1 MKPGLKLP
9 RGKRAVL
16 LLAALAA
23 FALLVFSSRWFLG
36 QAGSLR
42 EARAALSRAS
52 QEAGALA
59 ARQAKAEAARQ
70 EFLRAAEPLA
80 RDAEAGAVLRF
91 LEEAARASGVRVTLA
106 AAEPRLEKA
115 WKGHFRAVPWKL
127 EAVGSGPGVQAFLA
141 GCEALPCPGEL
152 RVFSV
157 QADESPGAVPG
168 QVKASCLLLLY
179 STDPPLREELL
190 PAPAARADVWKPP
203 ASWSPPAPAAPE
215 AGGAGAGPAGVSGQ
229 EKPAEGSGPR

>member
-1 MKPGLKLP
+1 MKLSFKLP
-9 RGKRAVL
+9 GRRAAL
-16 LLAALAA
+16 LLAALATA
-23 FALLVFSSRWFLG
+23 ALLVFSFRWFLA

-42 EARAALSRAS
+42 EAKAALSRAS
-52 QEAGALA
+52 SEAGALA
-59 ARQAKAEAARQ
+59 ARQAKAEAAQQ

-106 AAEPRLEKA
+106 TAEPRLEKV

-127 EAVGSGPGVQAFLA
+127 EATGSGPGVQAFLA
-141 GCEALPCPGEL
+141 GCEALPYPGEV

-157 QADESPGAVPG
+157 QADEDPAAPPG
-168 QVKASCLLLLY
+168 QVKASCLLLLW
-179 STDPPLREELL
+179 STNPPLREELL

-203 ASWSPPAPAAPE
+203 ASWSPPVPAVPE
-215 AGGAGAGPAGVSGQ
+215 AGPPSGSEQ
-229 EKPAEGSGPR
+229 EQPAEGSEPR